1 MTECHVFSHKPQH
14 SGAMILDEIMKEIL
28 TIAEKGLKTES
39 WSTPKLRSHKNKEEP
54 GKVT

>member
-28 TIAEKGLKTES
+28 TIAAKGLKTES

-54 GKVT
+54 GKVN

>member
-1 MTECHVFSHKPQH
+1 MTECHVLSQKPQR

-39 WSTPKLRSHKNKEEP
+39 WSTPKLRSHKNKENQE
-54 GKVT
+54 K